1 MNWRQ
6 KAAQL
11 LGLDQWASRQD
22 GNNFRTNQV
31 TLAQYDDKATAS
43 TALSLS
49 ATWACVNLIS
59 GTISSLPLMV
69 YRTVNGERSVARDH
83 PLYRL
88 LHDTPNYDQT
98 AVDFLEFISASVEL
112 QGNAYAEKKMT
123 DRGVVIAIVPIRP
136 DIVTVR
142 RTPSGKLLYVWKDGN
157 TRNEILEDR
166 MLHIRGFG
174 GGPLG
179 GASTLSSC
187 ASTFAGAM
195 SVERASSAMF
205 RNGARPSGVLST
217 EKTLTIEQ
225 RKIAEQL
232 LQEKFVG
239 AMNDGRPMV
248 LDNGVQWQQLTMKST
263 DAEMLESRKFSV
275 EEIARVFGVPP
286 HMIGHTSGSTSWGT
300 GLEQQT
306 LGFQKFTLRR
316 RLKRIE
322 QAMEKQL
329 LSVQDRINGITI
341 EFNLEGLLRGDSAAR
356 SGFYQSA
363 LTNGWMTINEV
374 RALENMP
381 AVEGGSVPR
390 MQMQNVPITEAG
402 QQPAGAAA

>member
-1 MNWRQ
+1 MSWRQ

-217 EKTLTIEQ
+217 EKALTKEQ
-225 RKIAEQL
+225 RTIAEQL

-329 LSVQDRINGITI
+329 LSVQERINGITI

>member
-1 MNWRQ
+1 MNWRK
-6 KAAQL
+6 KAAEM
-11 LGLDQWASRQD
+11 LGLDKWASRHD

-49 ATWACVNLIS
+49 ATWACVNLIA

-69 YRTVNGERSVARDH
+69 YRTVNGERDVARDH

-88 LHDTPNYDQT
+88 LHDTPNFDQT

-112 QGNAYAEKKMT
+112 QGNAYAEKRMT
-123 DRGVVIAIVPIRP
+123 DRGIIVAIVPVRP

-142 RTPSGKLLYVWKDGN
+142 RTSSGKLLYVWTEGGV
-157 TRNEILEDR
+157 RNEILEDR

-187 ASTFAGAM
+187 AATFAGAM
-195 SVERASSAMF
+195 SVDRAASAMF

-217 EKTLTIEQ
+217 DKPLTAPQ
-225 RKIAEQL
+225 RAIAEQL

-248 LDNGVQWQQLTMKST
+248 LDNGVQWQQLSMKSS

-286 HMIGHTSGSTSWGT
+286 HMIGHTSSSTSWGT

-329 LSVQDRINGITI
+329 LSVQDRLNGITI

-402 QQPAGAAA
+402 QQPTGAAA

>member
-1 MNWRQ
+1 MSWRQ

-217 EKTLTIEQ
+217 EKALTKEQ
-225 RKIAEQL
+225 RTIAEQL

-402 QQPAGAAA
+402 QQQVGAAA